1 MKIEIWSD
9 IMCPFCYIGKK
20 HLEEALARLPYGD
33 QVEIIWR
40 SFELNPNISY
50 IPGKSVTQY
59 LCEIKNMSL
68 EDVTRMQD
76 QLTQQGKELGID
88 FQFDK
93 APISNSHNAHKLI
106 HVAQKQ
112 GKANALK
119 EELFRRYF
127 SEGTNIEDTKT
138 LREIAEKLSI
148 DLGPWNNAPFE
159 SEVLEEEVKQD
170 IYNAYQVGA
179 RGVPFFVINEAY
191 SLSGAHGA
199 DTLYKVIETARIKTN
214 S

>member
-20 HLEEALARLPYGD
+20 HLEKALEQLPYGD

-40 SFELNPNISY
+40 SFELNPTISY
-50 IPGKSVTQY
+50 VPDKSVTQY
-59 LCEIKNMSL
+59 LCETKNMSI

-76 QLTQQGKELGID
+76 KLTQQGKELGID

-119 EELFRRYF
+119 ETLFRRYF
-127 SEGTNIEDTKT
+127 SEGTNIEDIRI
-138 LREIAEKLSI
+138 LREIAEQLTLDLS
-148 DLGPWNNAPFE
+148 PWNNEPFA
-159 SEVLEEEVKQD
+159 SAALEEEIKQD
-170 IYNAYQVGA
+170 IYHAYQVGA
-179 RGVPFFVINEAY
+179 RGVPFFVINESHA
-191 SLSGAHGA
+191 LSGAHGS
-199 DTLYKVIETARIKTN
+199 DTLYKIIETARIK
-214 S
+214 SAS